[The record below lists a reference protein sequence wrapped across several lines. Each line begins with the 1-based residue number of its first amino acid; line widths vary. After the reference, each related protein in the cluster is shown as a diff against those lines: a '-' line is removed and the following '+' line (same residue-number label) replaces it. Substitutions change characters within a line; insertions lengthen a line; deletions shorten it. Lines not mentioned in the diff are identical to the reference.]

1 MQTNKAFDTMD
12 AFHKAMCDHIE
23 KRVFHNLS
31 VEAAV
36 DKFVT
41 LLEQN
46 GFKYIASD
54 FDATMISKHSGGY
67 CDPEADVDVLSSV
80 TEYFKAMG
88 DRLKRSPIN
97 LVVVTFSD
105 DSHVKDHPV
114 YISGERMVR
123 KALEF
128 SKCDA
133 TIQKV
138 YDYYPRYWEAPSRY
152 KLLGLTAPMP
162 KCKEYHLKKIC
173 SDFNVELNEIILI
186 DDDIYNCKNAK
197 QIGAAALHVLQDG
210 FRLTEV
216 ELL

>member
-1 MQTNKAFDTMD
+1 MHYFTILYP
-12 AFHKAMCDHIE
+12 CI
-23 KRVFHNLS
+23 
-31 VEAAV
+31 
-36 DKFVT
+36 
-41 LLEQN
+41 
-46 GFKYIASD
+46 
-54 FDATMISKHSGGY
+54 GGY

-138 YDYYPRYWEAPSRY
+138 YDYYPRYAHESPRVNMCQV
-152 KLLGLTAPMP
+152 LGSAIALQATWA
-162 KCKEYHLKKIC
+162 YRT
-173 SDFNVELNEIILI
+173 
-186 DDDIYNCKNAK
+186 NAK
-197 QIGAAALHVLQDG
+197 VQGIPPEEGRPVYIKLTIANRYALILM
-210 FRLTEV
+210 
-216 ELL
+216 